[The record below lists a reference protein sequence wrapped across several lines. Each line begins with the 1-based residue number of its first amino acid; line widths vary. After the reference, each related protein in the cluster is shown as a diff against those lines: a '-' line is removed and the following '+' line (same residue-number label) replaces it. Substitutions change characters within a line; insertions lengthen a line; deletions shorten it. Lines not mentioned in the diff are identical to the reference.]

1 MLGCSVIKSIEWSH
15 RPRLSNEGL
24 TGEHLLGRVLTQSV
38 YDFKREFG
46 ALLTESIHLVRF
58 GDHGVAGCDI
68 SFRHDC
74 SVVTR
79 REIDCVKLV
88 SANLAGGRAG
98 SSCTEQNQQRIRQDS
113 SQELGNRE
121 QDPD

>member
-1 MLGCSVIKSIEWSH
+1 
-15 RPRLSNEGL
+15 
-24 TGEHLLGRVLTQSV
+24 LTQSV

-88 SANLAGGRAG
+88 SANLAGVRGLLVLSKTNKGFDRTAAKSSVTVCKIPIKQTVSMGQIRTGG
-98 SSCTEQNQQRIRQDS
+98 SLQQVGFHRKS
-113 SQELGNRE
+113 NEE
-121 QDPD
+121 